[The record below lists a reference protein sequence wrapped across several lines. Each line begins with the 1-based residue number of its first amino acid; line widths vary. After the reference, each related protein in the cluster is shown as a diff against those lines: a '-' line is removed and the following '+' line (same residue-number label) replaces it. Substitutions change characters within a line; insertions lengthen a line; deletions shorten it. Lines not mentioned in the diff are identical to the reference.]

1 MKCVKCG
8 EDAKYKDRSHRACPY
23 CKAAFV
29 FEPKSGDPVTDM
41 LFHNAVKAVSS
52 DGQIRWGVEHL
63 YYEICRKKR
72 KKSVPLAVVGVT
84 VGMAVF
90 YYGLLG
96 LGVMQA
102 LIVWPVG
109 IVLPI
114 VILVMLASRFR
125 KMTVPI
131 SLDTFNGLW
140 ERWRKVHATPG
151 LIVRAPEQKAPKDL
165 ESDIGDYSF
174 DRAVICDRAIT
185 VDLLVA
191 NNFHFENNCAI
202 LSIGGYPKGP
212 FEMIRK
218 MLKRN
223 PRLQVFAI
231 HDSTPAGCRMAQKLA
246 TAPDW
251 FGGKITIIDLGL
263 RPNHAKPFRGLLL
276 DSEDGLVEPTDG
288 IRPGESKWLT
298 KYRLEL
304 AAVRPEQVLKRM
316 FHGLTAHKNDPY
328 SDSGGVMYC
337 GSFDSD
343 GGGSDGI
350 GDGGGD
356 AFG

>member
-8 EDAKYKDRSHRACPY
+8 KDAKYKERTNRVCPN

-52 DGQIRWGVEHL
+52 DGKIRWGVEHL
-63 YYEICRKKR
+63 YYEVCRKKR
-72 KKSVPLAVVGVT
+72 KKAAPVAVIAITLGI
-84 VGMAVF
+84 AVF
-90 YYGLLG
+90 YYALLG
-96 LGVMQA
+96 LRLKQA
-102 LIVWPVG
+102 FICWPLG
-109 IVLPI
+109 IALPI
-114 VILVMLASRFR
+114 ATIVMLVTRIR
-125 KMTVPI
+125 KMTVPM
-131 SLDTFNGLW
+131 SLNTFNGLW
-140 ERWRKVHATPG
+140 ERWRKIHATPG
-151 LIVRAPEQKAPKDL
+151 VIIRAPEQKAPKDL

-174 DRAVICDRAIT
+174 DRAVICDRART

-212 FEMIRK
+212 FETIRK

-223 PRLQVFAI
+223 PKLQVFAI

-246 TAPDW
+246 TDPGW
-251 FGGKITIIDLGL
+251 FGGKIRIIDLGL
-263 RPNHAKPFRGLLL
+263 RPNHARPFRGLLL
-276 DSEDGLVEPTDG
+276 DSDDGLVEPTDG
-288 IRPGESKWLT
+288 IRPGESEWLT

-304 AAVRPEQVLKRM
+304 ATVRPEQVLKRM
-316 FHGLTAHKNDPY
+316 FHGLTAHKDDPY
-328 SDSGGVMYC
+328 SSDGGVIYC
-337 GSFDSD
+337 GSFDS
-343 GGGSDGI
+343 GGGGDGI
-350 GDGGGD
+350 ADGGGD